1 MLGEWLKRTSDF
13 LARVP
18 ALPTLIGIGLILLN
32 FLFQLLPPWPLIGWM
47 AEVNCFLHLGLVISL
62 IGLLLIPTL

>member
-1 MLGEWLKRTSDF
+1 MLGEWLKRASDF

-32 FLFQLLPPWPLIGWM
+32 FVFQLLPRWPVIGWM
-47 AEVNCFLHLGLVISL
+47 ADVNCLLHIGIVVGLV
-62 IGLLLIPTL
+62 GLLLVPTL